1 MSTPILAD
9 ILLSEFSDDDV
20 WLVVVGFKERFNG
33 ASPELSEYRPLREGI
48 ESPEGLP
55 FVAGNLITS
64 TLSEALGERLT
75 SCDVSYT

>member
-9 ILLSEFSDDDV
+9 ILLSELSEELV
-20 WLVVVGFKERFNG
+20 WLVVVGFKERFKG
-33 ASPELSEYRPLREGI
+33 ASPELSEYILPYEGTVR
-48 ESPEGLP
+48 PEGLP

-75 SCDVSYT
+75 S